1 MRWSILGEEVA
12 TWGYESQL
20 PGPLLR
26 ATAGDLVEVTLVNQ
40 LPEAT
45 SVHWHGLAIAN
56 AMDGVPAVTQPDIEP
71 GSQFT
76 YLFTVPDAG
85 TYWFH
90 PHHGLQLERGL
101 YAPFVIDDPDE
112 HVAADIEYVIV
123 LDDWLDGTGT
133 TP

>member
-1 MRWSILGEEVA
+1 MRWSILGKEVT

-20 PGPLLR
+20 PAPLLR

-71 GSQFT
+71 GSQFR
-76 YLFTVPDAG
+76 YLFTFPMRA
-85 TYWFH
+85 
-90 PHHGLQLERGL
+90 L
-101 YAPFVIDDPDE
+101 
-112 HVAADIEYVIV
+112 
-123 LDDWLDGTGT
+123 TGSTRT
-133 TP
+133 TACSSNEGCTPRS